1 MNIKRRRFLSL
12 GAFSLLGASCSVI
25 AKKVDGVGPN
35 RGIAERT
42 FRNKHTCVNS
52 DVLESDIAA
61 RLSKPEDF
69 GSNACHMIED
79 SFEGPYFTCTPSI
92 GKDIATGQAG
102 QPLTMALR
110 LVDKDCNPIQNGVV
124 DIWACNADGY
134 YAGYSN
140 DPNEMPP
147 MIRAILFGHVEPD
160 NKERFC
166 RGALRTDAD
175 GIAEFN
181 SVYPGFYYGQP
192 IHVHFKAH
200 VDGTN
205 LLTTQANFPE
215 DWNQEV
221 MKLDPY
227 NKPRPIERNTKSS
240 GFPVMRVIERDGQL
254 LAVLDLILPSKA

>member
-1 MNIKRRRFLSL
+1 MNIKRRQFLAL
-12 GAFSLLGASCSVI
+12 GGIGLLGTSCAAVANKI
-25 AKKVDGVGPN
+25 DGIGPN

-52 DVLESDIAA
+52 DVLESDIST
-61 RLSKPEDF
+61 RLSKPDDF
-69 GSNACHMIED
+69 GNSACKMIED
-79 SFEGPYFTCTPSI
+79 SFEGPYFTCTPST

-110 LVDKDCNPIQNGVV
+110 LVDQDCKPIPNGVV

-147 MIRAILFGHVEPD
+147 IVRAVLFGHVKPD
-160 NKERFC
+160 TEDRFC

-200 VDGTN
+200 VDGKN

-215 DWNQEV
+215 DWNQKV
-221 MKLDPY
+221 MKLAPY
-227 NKPRPIERNTKSS
+227 NKPRTIERNAKSS
-240 GFPVMRVIERDGQL
+240 GFPIMSVMERAGQM
-254 LAVLDLILPSKA
+254 LAVLDLMLPYKV